1 MNLALTRTPRSTQ
14 LPDFP
19 WDTLAAAKA
28 RAQTHPDGLV
38 DLSVGTPVDATPDI
52 ARQAL
57 ADSANSPGYPL
68 TSGTPDLR
76 EAIVGYLGRRWEA
89 RDLAPE
95 ATLPVIGTKELVA
108 WLPTLLG
115 LGSADLIVHPTVAYP
130 TYAVGATLAG
140 CAAVACDDLEELG
153 DARPALIWL
162 NSPSN
167 PTGSILDAATMARRL
182 AWARERGAL
191 VAADECYGEFG
202 WDAEPV
208 SLLHPRVNGGS
219 HLGLLAVHSLS
230 KRSNLA
236 GYRAG
241 FVAGDAGVV
250 SELLEVRKHAGMIV
264 PRPVQQAMIAL
275 LGDQEHVAQQRT
287 RYLKRRAILR
297 PALEAAGFRIEHS
310 EGSIYLWA
318 TRNEDSQA
326 SVDFLAGYGIL
337 VAPGH
342 FYGPAGNRHV
352 RVALTATDERVAAAA
367 TRLTSDLSA

>member
-1 MNLALTRTPRSTQ
+1 VNLALTRTPRSTQ

-19 WDTLAAAKA
+19 WDALAAAKA
-28 RAQTHPDGLV
+28 QAQAHPDGLV
-38 DLSVGTPVDATPDI
+38 DLSIGTPVDATPDI

-57 ADSANSPGYPL
+57 ADASNSPGYPL

-76 EAIVGYLGRRWEA
+76 EAIVDYLGRRWGA

-140 CAAVACDDLEELG
+140 CAAVACDDLAELG

-167 PTGSILDAATMARRL
+167 PSGSILDAAALARRL

-208 SLLHPRVNGGS
+208 SVLHPRVNGGS
-219 HLGLLAVHSLS
+219 HQGLLAVHSLS

-241 FVAGDAGVV
+241 FVAGDATVV

-287 RYLKRRAILR
+287 RYLQRRAILR

-318 TRNEDSQA
+318 TRNEDSQV

>member
-1 MNLALTRTPRSTQ
+1 MNLTLSGTRRSAQ

-28 RAQTHPDGLV
+28 RAQAHPDGIV
-38 DLSVGTPVDATPDI
+38 DLSIGTPVDPTPEMG
-52 ARQAL
+52 RQAL
-57 ADSANSPGYPL
+57 AAAADSPGYPL

-76 EAIVGYLGRRWEA
+76 EAIVGYLSRRWGA
-89 RDLAPE
+89 CDLMPE

-115 LGSADLIVHPTVAYP
+115 LGPDDLVVYPTVAYP

-140 CAAVACDDLEELG
+140 CAAVTCDDLEQLG

-167 PTGSILDAATMARRL
+167 PTGAMLDGATLARRV
-182 AWARERGAL
+182 AWARDRGAL
-191 VAADECYGEFG
+191 LASDECYGEFG
-202 WDAEPV
+202 WDAEPTSV
-208 SLLHPRVNGGS
+208 LHPSVAGGS
-219 HLGLLAVHSLS
+219 HDGLLAVHSLS

-241 FVAGDAGVV
+241 FVAGDVGVV
-250 SELLEVRKHAGMIV
+250 AELLEVRKHAGMIV
-264 PRPVQQAMIAL
+264 PRPVQRAMIAL
-275 LGDQEHVAQQRT
+275 LGDQEHVRQQRG
-287 RYLKRRAILR
+287 RYLNRRAILR

-318 TRNEDSQA
+318 TRDEDGRA
-326 SVDFLAGYGIL
+326 SVDYLAGFGIL
-337 VAPGH
+337 VAPGD
-342 FYGPAGNRHV
+342 FYGAAAQRHV
-352 RVALTATDERVAAAA
+352 RVALTATDERINAAA
-367 TRLTSDLSA
+367 TRLTSR

>member
-1 MNLALTRTPRSTQ
+1 VNLALTRTPRSTQ

-19 WDTLAAAKA
+19 WDTLVAAKA

-115 LGSADLIVHPTVAYP
+115 LGPADMIVHPTVAYP
-130 TYAVGATLAG
+130 TYAVGATFAG
-140 CAAVACDDLEELG
+140 CAAVASDDLGELG

-167 PTGSILDAATMARRL
+167 PTGSILDAATLTRWL

-208 SLLHPRVNGGS
+208 SVLHPSINGGS
-219 HLGLLAVHSLS
+219 HEGLLAVHSLS

-250 SELLEVRKHAGMIV
+250 AELLEVRKHAGMMV
-264 PRPVQQAMIAL
+264 PRPVQRAMIAL

-287 RYLKRRAILR
+287 LYLRRRAILR
-297 PALEAAGFRIEHS
+297 PALEAAGFEIEHS
-310 EGSIYLWA
+310 QGSIYLWA

-352 RVALTATDERVAAAA
+352 RVALTATDERVNAAA